1 LNFLDR
7 FSKNPQIT
15 NLKKICPVGAKLFY
29 AVGQTD
35 GQTDMTKLIVAFR
48 NSANALKETGASED
62 ALTAFLL
69 TKCQREF
76 SNEGC
81 DEMSGESD
89 QIRSQTGK

>member
-1 LNFLDR
+1 M
-7 FSKNPQIT
+7 
-15 NLKKICPVGAKLFY
+15 KIRPVRAELFY

-35 GQTDMTKLIVAFR
+35 GRTDMTKLIVAFR
-48 NSANALKETGASED
+48 NSANGHNETSVPEA
-62 ALTAFLL
+62 ALTAFVL

-89 QIRSQTGK
+89 